1 MAIAYP
7 ALGPAAVQ
15 FRLLSD
21 WECKSARCAN
31 LILYT
36 LKCQEMRVRTLR
48 VLEAKV
54 MVMVNMMSRCLDLI
68 ARLLCMCMHYI
79 NTEQLV
85 LCNIRGKLSLA
96 CILCVGACVGESARW
111 CAGFACGVRF
121 VYVFA
126 RGCARAQARHTKPCM
141 PWSRRAGQIYP
152 PTYRPTMPP
161 S

>member
-85 LCNIRGKLSLA
+85 LCNIRRKLSLA
-96 CILCVGACVGESARW
+96 CILCVGACACVLSSNYFMGISSSALQKEPT
-111 CAGFACGVRF
+111 GVTEIGGHMHAF
-121 VYVFA
+121 L
-126 RGCARAQARHTKPCM
+126 
-141 PWSRRAGQIYP
+141 P
-152 PTYRPTMPP
+152 PNQ
-161 S
+161 